1 MPAVFSVVTPTYNSE
16 QYLEET
22 IESVITQRGNFFIDY
37 VILDNCSTDGT
48 IALLERYN
56 KNINNGH
63 VKCNC
68 LGVTFSFF
76 SEQDTGMYDALSKGL
91 RLCRGNYISYINSD
105 DFYLPNAFSTVA
117 KVFEENNVK
126 WLTGIPSLYNE
137 YGAII
142 AADASCVF
150 NRAFIR
156 SGVYGKYL
164 PHVQQESTFWK
175 RDLLDSLNDDELAR
189 LKYAGDFYL
198 WCKFAEKNKLYTVN
212 SQLSG
217 FRIHAG
223 NMSSNM
229 SAYNKEF
236 ESLIVNK
243 LSVLDYSKIYI
254 YKLLFKIFGSNLLK
268 YCSGVINVH

>member
-1 MPAVFSVVTPTYNSE
+1 MSAVFSVVTPTFNSE

-48 IALLERYN
+48 IALLEKYQRD
-56 KNINNGH
+56 INNGH
-63 VKCNC
+63 INCNC
-68 LGVTFSFF
+68 LGVTYRFF

-91 RLCRGNYISYINSD
+91 RLCSGNYISYINSD

-117 KVFEENNVK
+117 KVFEENSVK

-142 AADASCVF
+142 AADVSCVF

-164 PHVQQESTFWK
+164 PHVQQESTFW
-175 RDLLDSLNDDELAR
+175 RRNLLGDLNYEELAR

-198 WCKFAEKNKLYTVN
+198 WCKFAENNKLYTVN

-236 ESLIVNK
+236 ESLIVNR
-243 LSVLDYSKIYI
+243 LSVLDYSKIYS
-254 YKLLFKIFGSNLLK
+254 YKLLFKIFGTNLLK

>member
-22 IESVITQRGNFFIDY
+22 IESVITQRGHFYIDY

-48 IALLERYN
+48 LELLEKYKQDIDNER
-56 KNINNGH
+56 

-68 LGVTFSFF
+68 LGVEFSFF
-76 SEQDTGMYDALSKGL
+76 SEKDTGMYDALSKGL

-105 DFYLPNAFSTVA
+105 DFYLPNAFCTIA
-117 KVFEENNVK
+117 KVFESNNVK

-150 NRAFIR
+150 NKSYIR

-164 PHVQQESTFWK
+164 SHIQQESTFWK
-175 RDLLDSLNDDELAR
+175 CELLDKLNDEELAS

-198 WCKFAEKNKLYTVN
+198 WCKFAENNKLYTVN

-217 FRIHAG
+217 FRVHAG
-223 NMSSNM
+223 NKSSNM

-236 ESLIVNK
+236 ESLIVNR

-254 YKLLFKIFGSNLLK
+254 YKILFKIFGKNLLK
-268 YCSGVINVH
+268 YFSGVINVH